1 MVPNRNE
8 LHRFDAVR
16 DQSWGCGGRV
26 GRPLSC
32 LATRPVDPS
41 AGPSTSPS
49 VSRPQPDPNF
59 SRARSATAFGSR
71 VSKSWIFTQVGVMSI
86 RAIWS

>member
-1 MVPNRNE
+1 MRFVTNRG
-8 LHRFDAVR
+8 AVEGA
-16 DQSWGCGGRV
+16 SV
-26 GRPLSC
+26 GRSMPHP
-32 LATRPVDPS
+32 RPVDSS
-41 AGPSTSPS
+41 ASPS
-49 VSRPQPDPNF
+49 QPLSRPQPDPNF